1 VEAADDVE
9 GDQDVEAVEDDLLSV
24 WLGNSPNDLLVLDD
38 RGPTDDT
45 IDGSS
50 MRDAD
55 DDPLET

>member
-1 VEAADDVE
+1 MEAADDVE